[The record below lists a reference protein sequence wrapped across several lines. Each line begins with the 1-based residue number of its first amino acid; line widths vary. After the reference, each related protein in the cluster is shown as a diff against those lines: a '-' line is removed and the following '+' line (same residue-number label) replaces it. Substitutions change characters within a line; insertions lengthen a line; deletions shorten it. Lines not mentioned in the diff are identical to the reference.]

1 MAICSSIAEPVL
13 VFQFPDTDVLLAGKR
28 REDRDSR
35 GPGPRRAGQGPLL
48 GPRSLHSHV
57 GLVVLPDLL
66 DAHIIFGINEG
77 LGSGVCLGQCHDTCD
92 ILEVMLVVHLD
103 LWEWGGDQGL
113 GRVAQQW
120 AVGLPQ
126 AGACTQMTQVS

>member
-1 MAICSSIAEPVL
+1 MSSWRAKGERTETQGDL
-13 VFQFPDTDVLLAGKR
+13 GH
-28 REDRDSR
+28 
-35 GPGPRRAGQGPLL
+35 PGQGRGPLL
-48 GPRSLHSHV
+48 RPRSPHSHV

-66 DAHIIFGINEG
+66 DAHIILGVNEG
-77 LGSGVCLGQCHDTCD
+77 LSSGVRLGQGHDTCD

-120 AVGLPQ
+120 AVGLPKQ
-126 AGACTQMTQVS
+126 GHAHK